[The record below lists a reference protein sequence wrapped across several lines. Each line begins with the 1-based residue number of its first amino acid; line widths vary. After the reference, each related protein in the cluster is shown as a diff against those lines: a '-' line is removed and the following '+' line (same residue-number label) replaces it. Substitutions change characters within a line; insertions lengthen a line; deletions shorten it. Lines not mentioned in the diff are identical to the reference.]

1 LPHCSLPQASYR
13 SSNILESR
21 TAGFIGGESG
31 NPDNENGGRK
41 MIGQTPVL
49 ILKEGTKREKGKGAQ
64 FNNITAAR
72 AIADSVRSTLGPR
85 GMDKMLVDSM
95 GDVVITNDG
104 VTILKEIDVEHPAA
118 KMLVEVA
125 KTQDEECGD
134 GTTTAVIV
142 AGELLKK
149 AEALIEQNVHPT
161 VISGG
166 FRSAAMKAREI
177 LEDVAIKVDPSDK
190 DTLMDIART
199 AMISKSVSS
208 SRDLLADVAVKAVS
222 AVAEK
227 REDGTWYVDDDNI
240 QVVKKQGG
248 SMDDTKMI
256 AGIIVDK
263 EAVHPA
269 MPKHIEKAKIALV
282 DAALEVKKTEIDAK
296 IEITDPSQM
305 RAFLDEEEHMLKKMV
320 ETVKKS
326 GATVLFCQKGI
337 DDLAQHYLAKEKIYA
352 VRRVKKSDMEKLAKA
367 TGANLV
373 TKLDDLKAEDLGIAD
388 HVDEQKIADDRMT
401 FVTGCKNPKAVSVL
415 IRGGTEHVVDEIE
428 RSLTDAVSV
437 VSVAFEDGKL
447 VTGGGSTAMELAL
460 KLRDYAA
467 SVGGRE
473 QIAIDAFA
481 SAMEVVPTAL
491 SENAGLDPIDVLIEL
506 RQAHKTG
513 KKFAGVNV
521 FTGKIVDMK
530 KEKVLE
536 PIRVGRQAISSA
548 TDAAVMILRI
558 DDVIASK
565 SGGAGGK
572 GPKGPPGGDE
582 GGLD

>member
-1 LPHCSLPQASYR
+1 
-13 SSNILESR
+13 
-21 TAGFIGGESG
+21 
-31 NPDNENGGRK
+31 
-41 MIGQTPVL
+41 MIGQTPIF

-64 FNNITAAR
+64 FNNISAAR
-72 AIADSVRSTLGPR
+72 AIADAVRSTLGPR

-134 GTTTAVIV
+134 GTTTAVIL

-166 FRSAAMKAREI
+166 YRLAAVKAREI
-177 LEDVAIKVDPSDK
+177 LDGVAISVSPDDK
-190 DTLMDIART
+190 ETLMDIART
-199 AMISKSVSS
+199 AMISKSVSA
-208 SRDLLADVAVKAVS
+208 SRNLLADVAVKAVS

-227 REDGTWYVDDDNI
+227 KDGKWLVDDDNI
-240 QVVKKQGG
+240 QIVKKQGG
-248 SMDDTKMI
+248 STDDTQMI
-256 AGIIVDK
+256 SGIIVDK

-269 MPKHIEKAKIALV
+269 MPKKVEKAKIALV
-282 DAALEVKKTEIDAK
+282 DSALEVKKTEIDAK
-296 IEITDPSQM
+296 IEITDPSQLH
-305 RAFLDEEEHMLKKMV
+305 AFLDEEENMLRKMV
-320 ETVKKS
+320 DIVKKS

-337 DDLAQHYLAKEKIYA
+337 DDLAQHYLGKEKIYA

-373 TKLDDLKAEDLGIAD
+373 TKLDDLKASDLGDAAL
-388 HVDEQKIADDRMT
+388 VEEKKIADDRMT

-415 IRGGTEHVVDEIE
+415 IRGGTEHVIDEID
-428 RSLTDAVSV
+428 RSLNDAISV

-447 VTGGGSTAMELAL
+447 VTGGGSTASELAL

-491 SENAGLDPIDVLIEL
+491 SENAGLDPIDVLIEM
-506 RQAHKTG
+506 RQAHKSG
-513 KKFAGVNV
+513 KKYAGINV
-521 FTGKIVDMK
+521 FTGKVVDMK
-530 KEKVLE
+530 KERVLE
-536 PIRVGRQAISSA
+536 PIRVARQAIISA

-565 SGGAGGK
+565 GGSKGGK
-572 GPKGPPGGDE
+572 GPRGPDMGDE
-582 GGLD
+582 GGMD

>member
-1 LPHCSLPQASYR
+1 
-13 SSNILESR
+13 
-21 TAGFIGGESG
+21 
-31 NPDNENGGRK
+31 
-41 MIGQTPVL
+41 MIGQTPVF

-134 GTTTAVIV
+134 GTTTAVIL

-149 AEALIEQNVHPT
+149 AEALIESNVHPT

-166 FRSAAMKAREI
+166 YRAAAAKAREI
-177 LEDVAIKVDPSDK
+177 LEGVAIKVDPADK
-190 DTLMDIART
+190 ETLMDIART
-199 AMISKSVSS
+199 SMISKSVSS

-269 MPKHIEKAKIALV
+269 MPKHVDKAKIALI
-282 DAALEVKKTEIDAK
+282 DAAMEVKKTEIDAK

-320 ETVKKS
+320 DIVKKS

-373 TKLDDLKAEDLGIAD
+373 TKLDDLKAEDLGVAD
-388 HVDEQKIADDRMT
+388 HVEEQKIADDRMT

-415 IRGGTEHVVDEIE
+415 IRGGTEHVVDEID
-428 RSLTDAVSV
+428 RSLNDAISV

-491 SENAGLDPIDVLIEL
+491 SENAGLDPIDILIEL
-506 RQAHKTG
+506 RQAHKAG

-530 KEKVLE
+530 KERVLE
-536 PIRVGRQAISSA
+536 PIRVGRQALSSA

-565 SGGAGGK
+565 GGGAGGR
-572 GPKGPPGGDE
+572 GPKGPPMGDE
-582 GGLD
+582 GGMD

>member
-1 LPHCSLPQASYR
+1 
-13 SSNILESR
+13 
-21 TAGFIGGESG
+21 
-31 NPDNENGGRK
+31 
-41 MIGQTPVL
+41 MIGQTPVF
-49 ILKEGTKREKGKGAQ
+49 ILKEGTRREKGKGAQ

-72 AIADSVRSTLGPR
+72 AIADAVRSTLGPR

-118 KMLVEVA
+118 KMIVEVA

-134 GTTTAVIV
+134 GTTTAVIL

-149 AEALIEQNVHPT
+149 AESLIEQNVHPT

-166 FRSAAMKAREI
+166 YRMAATKAKEI
-177 LEDVAIKVDPSDK
+177 LDNVAVKVTPEDKEM
-190 DTLMDIART
+190 LMDIART
-199 AMISKSVSS
+199 AMISKSVSA
-208 SRDLLADVAVKAVS
+208 SRNLLADVAVKAVS

-227 REDGTWYVDDDNI
+227 RADGSWFVDDDNI

-248 SMDDTKMI
+248 SMDDTRMI

-269 MPKHIEKAKIALV
+269 MPKKVEKAKIALV
-282 DAALEVKKTEIDAK
+282 DSALEVKKTEIDAK
-296 IEITDPSQM
+296 IEITDPSQLH
-305 RAFLDEEEHMLKKMV
+305 AFLDEEENMLKKMV

-337 DDLAQHYLAKEKIYA
+337 DDLAQHYLSKQGIYA

-373 TKLDDLKAEDLGIAD
+373 TKLDDLKAEDLGTANL
-388 HVDEQKIADDRMT
+388 VEEKKIADDRMT
-401 FVTGCKNPKAVSVL
+401 FVTGCKNPKAVSIL
-415 IRGGTEHVVDEIE
+415 IRGGTEHVVDEID
-428 RSLTDAVSV
+428 RSLNDAISV
-437 VSVAFEDGKL
+437 VSLAYEDGKL
-447 VTGGGSTAMELAL
+447 VTGGGSAAIELAL

-481 SAMEVVPTAL
+481 SAMEVIPTAL

-506 RQAHKTG
+506 RQAHKSG
-513 KKFAGVNV
+513 KPFAGINV
-521 FTGKIVDMK
+521 FTGKVVDMK
-530 KEKVLE
+530 RERVLE
-536 PIRVGRQAISSA
+536 PIRVGKQAISSA

-558 DDVIASK
+558 DDVIASR
-565 SGGAGGK
+565 GGDKGGR
-572 GPKGPPGGDE
+572 GPKAPDMGDE
-582 GGLD
+582 GGMD

>member
-1 LPHCSLPQASYR
+1 
-13 SSNILESR
+13 
-21 TAGFIGGESG
+21 
-31 NPDNENGGRK
+31 
-41 MIGQTPVL
+41 MIGQTPVF

-64 FNNITAAR
+64 FNNIAAAR
-72 AIADSVRSTLGPR
+72 AIADAVRSTLGPR

-134 GTTTAVIV
+134 GTTTAVILS
-142 AGELLKK
+142 GELLKK
-149 AEALIEQNVHPT
+149 AEALVEQNVHPT

-166 FRSAAMKAREI
+166 YRAAAIRARE
-177 LEDVAIKVDPSDK
+177 LLDDVAIKVDPSDTE
-190 DTLMDIART
+190 TLMDIART
-199 AMISKSVSS
+199 AMISKSVSA
-208 SRDLLADVAVKAVS
+208 SRNLLADVAVRAVS

-227 REDGTWYVDDDNI
+227 RDDGTWTVDDDNI

-248 SMDDTKMI
+248 SMDDTQMI

-269 MPKHIEKAKIALV
+269 MPKHVEKAKIALV

-305 RAFLDEEEHMLKKMV
+305 RAFLDEEETMLKKMV
-320 ETVKKS
+320 DIVKKS

-373 TKLDDLKAEDLGIAD
+373 TKLDDLKAEDLGVANL
-388 HVDEQKIADDRMT
+388 VEEKKIADDRMT
-401 FVTGCKNPKAVSVL
+401 FVTGCKNPKAVSIL
-415 IRGGTEHVVDEIE
+415 IRGGTEHVVDEID
-428 RSLTDAVSV
+428 RSLNDAISV

-481 SAMEVVPTAL
+481 SALEVVPTAL

-506 RQAHKTG
+506 RQAHKAG
-513 KKFAGVNV
+513 KKYAGINV
-521 FTGKIVDMK
+521 FTGKVVDMK
-530 KEKVLE
+530 KERVLE

-565 SGGAGGK
+565 GGAGK
-572 GPKGPPGGDE
+572 GPKAPDMGDE

>member
-1 LPHCSLPQASYR
+1 
-13 SSNILESR
+13 
-21 TAGFIGGESG
+21 
-31 NPDNENGGRK
+31 
-41 MIGQTPVL
+41 MIGQTPVF
-49 ILKEGTKREKGKGAQ
+49 ILKEGTRREKGKGAQ

-72 AIADSVRSTLGPR
+72 AIADAVRSTLGPR

-134 GTTTAVIV
+134 GTTTAVII

-149 AEALIEQNVHPT
+149 AESLIEQNIHPT

-166 FRSAAMKAREI
+166 YRAAAAKAREI
-177 LEDVAIKVDPSDK
+177 LDDVAIKVDPSDRE
-190 DTLMDIART
+190 TLMDIART
-199 AMISKSVSS
+199 AMISKSVSA
-208 SRDLLADVAVKAVS
+208 SRSLLADVAVKAVS

-227 REDGTWYVDDDNI
+227 RDDGTWYVDDDNI
-240 QVVKKQGG
+240 QIVKKQGG
-248 SMDDTKMI
+248 STDDTQMI

-269 MPKHIEKAKIALV
+269 MPKHVEKAKIALV
-282 DAALEVKKTEIDAK
+282 DTALEVKKTEIDAK

-305 RAFLDEEEHMLKKMV
+305 RAFLDEEESMLKKMV
-320 ETVKKS
+320 EIVKKS

-337 DDLAQHYLAKEKIYA
+337 DDLAQHYLSKEKIYA

-373 TKLDDLKAEDLGIAD
+373 TKLDDLKAEDLGVANL
-388 HVDEQKIADDRMT
+388 VEEKKIADDRMT
-401 FVTGCKNPKAVSVL
+401 FVTGCKNPKAVSIL
-415 IRGGTEHVVDEIE
+415 IRGGTEHVVDEID
-428 RSLTDAVSV
+428 RSLNDAISV
-437 VSVAFEDGKL
+437 VSVTFEDGKL
-447 VTGGGSTAMELAL
+447 VTGGGSTAAELAL

-506 RQAHKTG
+506 RQAHKSG
-513 KKFAGVNV
+513 KKFAGINV
-521 FTGKIVDMK
+521 FSGKVVDMR

-536 PIRVGRQAISSA
+536 PIRVGRQAIISA

-565 SGGAGGK
+565 GGGGK
-572 GPKGPPGGDE
+572 GPKAPDMGDE
-582 GGLD
+582 GGMD

>member
-1 LPHCSLPQASYR
+1 
-13 SSNILESR
+13 
-21 TAGFIGGESG
+21 
-31 NPDNENGGRK
+31 
-41 MIGQTPVL
+41 MIGQTPVF

-64 FNNITAAR
+64 FNNISAAR
-72 AIADSVRSTLGPR
+72 AIADAVRSTLGPR

-134 GTTTAVIV
+134 GTTTAVIL

-166 FRSAAMKAREI
+166 YRLAAQKAREI
-177 LEDVAIKVDPSDK
+177 MDSVAISTSAA
-190 DTLMDIART
+190 DTEMLLDIART
-199 AMISKSVSS
+199 AMISKSVAA
-208 SRDLLADVAVKAVS
+208 SRDLLADVAVRAVS

-227 REDGTWYVDDDNI
+227 RGDGSTFVDDDNI

-248 SMDDTKMI
+248 SMDDTQMI
-256 AGIIVDK
+256 SGIIVDK
-263 EAVHPA
+263 EAVHPGMA
-269 MPKHIEKAKIALV
+269 KKVENAKIALV
-282 DAALEVKKTEIDAK
+282 DSALEVKKTEIDAK
-296 IEITDPSQM
+296 IEITDPSQLH
-305 RAFLDEEEHMLKKMV
+305 AFLDEEENMLKKMV
-320 ETVKKS
+320 QIVKKS
-326 GATVLFCQKGI
+326 GANVLFCQKGI
-337 DDLAQHYLAKEKIYA
+337 DDLAQHYLAKEGIYA

-373 TKLDDLKAEDLGIAD
+373 TKLDDLNEADLGVAKL
-388 HVDEQKIADDRMT
+388 VEEKKIAEDRMT
-401 FVTGCKNPKAVSVL
+401 FVTGCKNPKAVSIL
-415 IRGGTEHVVDEIE
+415 IRGGTEHVVDEID
-428 RSLTDAVSV
+428 RSLNDALSV
-437 VSVAFEDGKL
+437 VAVAVEDGKV
-447 VTGGGSTAMELAL
+447 VTGGGSTAMELAMR
-460 KLRDYAA
+460 LREYAA

-506 RQAHKTG
+506 RSAHKAG
-513 KKFAGVNV
+513 KKYAGVNV
-521 FTGKIVDMK
+521 FTGKVVDMK

-536 PIRVGRQAISSA
+536 PIRVGRQAVSSA

-565 SGGAGGK
+565 GGSAGGR
-572 GPKGPPGGDE
+572 GPKGPDMGDE
-582 GGLD
+582 GGMD

>member
-1 LPHCSLPQASYR
+1 
-13 SSNILESR
+13 
-21 TAGFIGGESG
+21 
-31 NPDNENGGRK
+31 

-49 ILKEGTKREKGKGAQ
+49 ILKEGTKRERGKGAQ

-125 KTQDEECGD
+125 KTQDDECGD
-134 GTTTAVIV
+134 GTTTAVIL

-166 FRSAAMKAREI
+166 FRMAAQTARKL
-177 LEDVAIKVDPSDK
+177 LEDLAIPVTPDK
-190 DTLMDIART
+190 KDILKDIART
-199 AMISKSVSS
+199 AMISKSVSA
-208 SRDLLADVAVKAVS
+208 SRNLLADVAVDAVS

-227 REDGTWYVDDDNI
+227 KDGGAWVVDDDNI

-248 SMDDTKMI
+248 SMDDTRMI

-263 EAVHPA
+263 EAVHA
-269 MPKHIEKAKIALV
+269 GMPKRVEKAKIALV
-282 DAALEVKKTEIDAK
+282 DSAMEVKKTEIDAK
-296 IEITDPSQM
+296 IEITDPSQLH
-305 RAFLDEEEHMLKKMV
+305 AFLDEEENMLKKMV
-320 ETVKKS
+320 EIVKKS
-326 GATVLFCQKGI
+326 GANVLFCQKGI
-337 DDLAQHYLAKEKIYA
+337 DDLAQHYLAKNGVYA

-373 TKLDDLKAEDLGIAD
+373 TKLDDLTSKDLGTANL
-388 HVDEQKIADDRMT
+388 VEEQKIAEDRMT
-401 FVTGCKNPKAVSVL
+401 FVTGCKNPKAVSIL
-415 IRGGTEHVVDEIE
+415 IRGGTEHVIDEID
-428 RSLTDAVSV
+428 RSLNDAISV
-437 VSVAFEDGKL
+437 VSVSVEDGKL
-447 VTGGGSTAMELAL
+447 VTGGGSAATELAL

-481 SAMEVVPTAL
+481 SALEVVPTAL
-491 SENAGLDPIDVLIEL
+491 AENAGLDPIDVLIEL
-506 RQAHKTG
+506 RKAHKSG
-513 KKFAGVNV
+513 RKNAGINV
-521 FTGKIVDMK
+521 FTGKITDMK

-536 PIRVGRQAISSA
+536 PLRVGKQGISSA

-565 SGGAGGK
+565 GTDGGRG
-572 GPKGPPGGDE
+572 GPKMPDMGE